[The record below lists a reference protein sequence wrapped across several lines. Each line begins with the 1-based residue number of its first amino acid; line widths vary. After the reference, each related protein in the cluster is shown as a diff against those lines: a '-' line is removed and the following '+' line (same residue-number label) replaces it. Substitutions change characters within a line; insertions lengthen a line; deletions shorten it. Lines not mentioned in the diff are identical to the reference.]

1 MKNVYLIQVV
11 DNYGPNK
18 FLPLAISYHWLDAIS
33 DEYVAQTYTLKEV
46 LIEKENIDSFVSR
59 IEKPDVL
66 VMSCYIWNWNYNCA
80 LAERVKELWPDC
92 FIVVGGPQISTT
104 DAFLLKKHPY
114 FDIGVL
120 GENEGALTIILKNLE
135 TRNFQE
141 LLGISLPGKII
152 SGVTRT
158 KNLDSLPSPILSGFY
173 DQIIDQYET
182 RNQQKFLWQVTIETM
197 RGCPY
202 HCTFCDIGDSY
213 WNKVQMFDLERIYK
227 EIDWISEKQ
236 IEYVSVCD
244 SNWGM
249 FDRDLDITRYV
260 IEKKLETG
268 YPKVWDI
275 DWAKNNSE
283 RIKSMAILDKNAGT
297 NLFKGITFALQ
308 SLNDNTL
315 AAIDRFNLSE
325 QTIRDAM
332 DFYKKNDIKTYS
344 ELIWPLPEETI
355 TSFTEGLQKL
365 IDMGQEHFLMVHPLS
380 LTPNA
385 PMSDPNYLD
394 KHKLSQKKVPL
405 DTFWLTVD
413 DENSYIVETMGTVDS
428 TSVLNT
434 QEVLDGY
441 MIAHWTIVM
450 YYYGWG
456 HYIMKYLKKQGTKET
471 EFILDLVNYIETS
484 KQGLFYNEHAVTR
497 SNIEEVI
504 NKGTFWGRKIDR
516 TYWEYKSATCI
527 FFQKN
532 RQQFIEELTEFL
544 KNVYNI
550 NNEQLIEINDLM
562 CIDYNKTYPVIYQ
575 TKNNSVIKD
584 LFDLHTDYVEIS
596 HEDLSDHTEEEFFRK
611 AYHYQRKNQY
621 WKCSIKSLSKNS

>member
-33 DEYVAQTYTLKEV
+33 DEYVAQTYSLKEV

-80 LAERVKELWPDC
+80 LAKRVKELWPNC

-104 DAFLLKKHPY
+104 DPFLLKKHPY

-120 GENEGALTIILKNLE
+120 GENEGALTVILKNLE
-135 TRNFQE
+135 TRNFKE
-141 LLGISLPGKII
+141 LSGISLPGKII

-158 KNLDSLPSPILSGFY
+158 KDLDSLPSPILSGFY

-227 EIDWISEKQ
+227 EIDWISERQ

-249 FDRDLDITRYV
+249 FDRDLDITKYV
-260 IEKKLETG
+260 IEKKLKTG

-283 RIKSMAILDKNAGT
+283 RIKSMALLDKNAGT

-325 QTIRDAM
+325 NTIRDAM

-355 TSFTEGLQKL
+355 TSFTDGLQKL

-385 PMSDPNYLD
+385 PMSNSDYLE

-413 DENSYIVETMGTVDS
+413 DESSYIVETMGTVDS
-428 TSVLNT
+428 TRVLNT

-456 HYIMKYLKKQGTKET
+456 HYIMKYLKKQGIKET
-471 EFILDLVNYIETS
+471 KFILDYFS
-484 KQGLFYNEHAVTR
+484 KKT
-497 SNIEEVI
+497 
-504 NKGTFWGRKIDR
+504 D
-516 TYWEYKSATCI
+516 
-527 FFQKN
+527 N
-532 RQQFIEELTEFL
+532 RLL
-544 KNVYNI
+544 KNCLN
-550 NNEQLIEINDLM
+550 
-562 CIDYNKTYPVIYQ
+562 
-575 TKNNSVIKD
+575 
-584 LFDLHTDYVEIS
+584 F
-596 HEDLSDHTEEEFFRK
+596 
-611 AYHYQRKNQY
+611 
-621 WKCSIKSLSKNS
+621 SIKPIT